1 MPLVNEKNSIESFF
15 SIFALPGGIQRDE
28 FRKSTW
34 NDVTNGQICDFW
46 TWFFLN

>member
-1 MPLVNEKNSIESFF
+1 MPLVNEKKGILNLFF

-34 NDVTNGQICDFW
+34 NDVTNVDDVF
-46 TWFFLN
+46 